1 MRIGFTG
8 TRDGMTISQ
17 KWMISKLLLQHTP
30 EWVHHG
36 SCVGADHEFHKIAR
50 RLGFKIKGHPPI
62 NTSLMALLDF
72 DDENEPKSY
81 LVRNA
86 DIVNETDHLIAC
98 PKESS
103 IQFKGGTWGTY
114 HYANRRDK
122 PITIVWPNG
131 ICENFGFYLS

>member
-8 TRDGMTISQ
+8 TRDGMTEHQ
-17 KWMISKLLLQHTP
+17 KWTVGVFLQHHKP

-36 SCVGADHEFHKIAR
+36 SCVGADYDFHKIAR
-50 RLGFKIKGHPPI
+50 ARHIKIKGHPPI
-62 NTSLMALLDF
+62 NTSLIALLDF

-114 HYANRRDK
+114 HYAKRRDL
-122 PITIVWPNG
+122 PIMIIWPNG
-131 ICENFGFYLS
+131 ICESYGV